1 MQPKTKK
8 GTASRARAKLAAQS
22 AAEKAVPGREV
33 SEVVTE
39 AGRALDVHAVKAL
52 IEAVEK
58 SKLSRFVWQRAGEKL
73 CIVRES
79 PEAVAAALPLASLS
93 LQPAAE
99 SPKAVASVAPME
111 VVEPQGH
118 VIVSPFVGTFYRAP
132 GPEQPPFAE
141 LGSNVRKG
149 QALCIVEAMKLM
161 NEIEADVSGKV
172 VAILVDNAQ
181 PVEFGQPLFRLEP
194 SP

>member
-1 MQPKTKK
+1 MQPKMKK
-8 GTASRARAKLAAQS
+8 SAASQPRAKS
-22 AAEKAVPGREV
+22 AATPVPEEGK
-33 SEVVTE
+33 
-39 AGRALDVHAVKAL
+39 ALDVHAVEVL
-52 IEAVEK
+52 IEAVER
-58 SKLSRFVWQRAGEKL
+58 SKISRFVWQRGDEKL

-79 PEAVAAALPLASLS
+79 QEAMAAASLPPPSTLLVATD
-93 LQPAAE
+93 A
-99 SPKAVASVAPME
+99 PKAAASAVPAE
-111 VVEPQGH
+111 AEEPQGH

-132 GPEQPPFAE
+132 GPEQPPFVE

-161 NEIEADVSGKV
+161 NEIEADISGKV

-181 PVEFGQPLFRLEP
+181 PIEFGQALFRLEP